1 MSTPEKARFCT
12 DRILLRDQ
20 QRLQRSVDV
29 DGRLQAITLLH
40 KLWITGSTLHVRFL
54 GGTPEQQKVAREQAG
69 WWTEHANIHFE
80 FDDAP
85 DAQIRV
91 AFDDTDGAW
100 SYVGTDNVTIPPDEP
115 TMNLGFLDG
124 GTAAHEFGHA
134 LGLAHEHQN
143 PDGGIRWNE
152 PVVIKDLMGP
162 PNSWSP
168 ETIRHN
174 VLMKYTAD
182 QVKGTTFDPKSI
194 MLYFFP
200 ARWTLDGVGTEAN
213 EVLSEVDKSYIGSAD
228 AYPRLIKPPELQATE
243 LLVDAAARTPASIG
257 AAGEEDLYRFTV
269 PTTGTYVANTRG
281 PTDLVMDL
289 FGPEDPTRH
298 VASDDDSGVGL
309 NARIAVAL
317 DPGTYYLRVRHFDQ
331 KRASGTYTMKV
342 RSA

>member
-12 DRILLRDQ
+12 DRVLLRDQ
-20 QRLQRSVDV
+20 LRLQRTADV
-29 DGRLQAITLLH
+29 DGRLQAIIVLH
-40 KLWITGSTLHVRFL
+40 KLWITGSTLHVRFM
-54 GGTPEQQKVAREQAG
+54 GGTPEQQKIAREQAG
-69 WWTEHANIHFE
+69 WWTEHANIDLV

-91 AFDDTDGAW
+91 AFDASDGAW

-115 TMNLGFLDG
+115 TMNLGFIDG

-143 PDGGIRWNE
+143 PKGGIRWNE
-152 PVVIKDLMGP
+152 PVVLRDLAGP
-162 PNSWSP
+162 PNNWSP

-174 VLMKYTAD
+174 VLRKYSAD
-182 QVKGTTFDPKSI
+182 QVRGTEFDEKSI

-213 EVLSEVDKSYIGSAD
+213 EVLSEVDKEFIASAD
-228 AYPRLIKPPELQATE
+228 AYPKAIKPPDLQATE
-243 LLVDAAARTPASIG
+243 LLVDAAERTPASIG
-257 AAGEEDLYRFTV
+257 QFGEEDLYKFTV
-269 PTTGTYVANTRG
+269 ATAGTYVANTRG

-289 FGPEDPTRH
+289 FGPEDPTKL

-309 NARIAVAL
+309 NARIAAAL
-317 DPGTYYLRVRHFDQ
+317 DPGTYYLRVRHFD
-331 KRASGTYTMKV
+331 KKKGVGKYTMKV

>member
-1 MSTPEKARFCT
+1 MSTPERVRFCT
-12 DRILLRDQ
+12 DRVLFPDRRPRQ
-20 QRLQRSVDV
+20 ATVDV
-29 DGRLQAITLLH
+29 GGRLQAISLLH

-54 GGTPEQQKVAREQAG
+54 GGTPEQQQVARTQAA
-69 WWTEHANIHFE
+69 WWMEHANIHFV

-91 AFDDTDGAW
+91 AFDENDGAW
-100 SYVGTDNVTIPPDEP
+100 SYVGTDIVTIPPDEP

-124 GTAAHEFGHA
+124 GTAAHEFGHT

-152 PVVIKDLMGP
+152 PVVLRDLSGP
-162 PNSWSP
+162 PNNWSP

-174 VLMKYTAD
+174 VLDKYSVD
-182 QVKGTTFDPKSI
+182 QVQGTKFDPASI

-200 ARWTLDGVGTEAN
+200 ARWTLDGVGTSAN
-213 EVLSEVDKSYIGSAD
+213 EVLSDVDKAYIGSALV
-228 AYPRLIKPPELQATE
+228 YPKVIKPPELQATE
-243 LLVDAAARTPASIG
+243 LLVDASERTPAAIG
-257 AAGEEDLYRFTV
+257 SAGEEDLYRFTV
-269 PTTGTYVANTRG
+269 STAGTYVANTRG

-289 FGPEDPTRH
+289 FGPDDPTKL

-309 NARIAVAL
+309 NARIAAAL
-317 DPGTYYLRVRHFDQ
+317 DPGTYYLRVRHFDS
-331 KRASGTYTMKV
+331 KRGVGKYTVKV